1 MPNHT
6 FSIIVPVKDESL
18 EVLKNLLLDTYTTFN
33 GAVDLTIVD
42 DGSKVPCPMASFRH
56 HVSLGYGKAIKTGI
70 QNVKTDWIVT
80 MDGDGQHRLRDVQRL
95 VELVQDFP
103 ELDMVVGDRRLHEI
117 HFHRY
122 LGRKGLNWLASI
134 ASHRWIPDLNSGL
147 RIFRRSLAMSYMPV
161 LCDTF
166 SFTTS
171 LTVAMLADRYKV
183 DWLPIRVLSR
193 ASGDSHVRVF
203 RHGLT
208 TLKYILWIGL
218 ALNTRG
224 IRQLLRPVTRILLG
238 RWNDK

>member
-1 MPNHT
+1 MSAS
-6 FSIIVPVKDESL
+6 FSVIVPVKNES
-18 EVLKNLLLDTYTTFN
+18 EDVLCKLLKETYTTFK
-33 GAVDLTIVD
+33 GAVDLVIVD
-42 DGSKVPCPMASFRH
+42 DGSSPPCPLATLRH
-56 HVSLGYGKAIKTGI
+56 EVSRGYGAALKTGI
-70 QNVKTDWIVT
+70 RHVSTPWVVT

-95 VELVQDFP
+95 VEFVQDFP
-103 ELDMVVGDRRLHEI
+103 ELDMAVGDRRLHETSL
-117 HFHRY
+117 HRY

-134 ASHRWIPDLNSGL
+134 ISHRWIPDLNSGL
-147 RIFRRSLAMSYMPV
+147 RIVRRSLAMFYMPV

-171 LTVAMLADRYKV
+171 LTVSMLADKYRV
-183 DWLPIRVLSR
+183 DWLPIRVLKR
-193 ASGDSHVRVF
+193 ATGDSHVRVF

-224 IRQLLRPVTRILLG
+224 IRRLLRPVTRLLLG